1 MTTVITSHC
10 WVRIVDA
17 TKDPLDPADIGL
29 ISKYQPTWPKKDRN
43 WGVPNNSRIASW
55 QSGAKPSTK
64 ESWQPSATAWSFT
77 EPTLGSGGSVAVID
91 FGPAF
96 DSEADAHAWIETCE
110 GKEWGAQ
117 AAQYQ
122 LLGIKR
128 EVQGV
133 PLNLAPSSVTPE
145 PSRYPLYPTPP
156 QYLFDKAWWGQAFL
170 ELHEQPIEKPILD
183 FGRLRC
189 VALPA
194 DGFANTRTECVD
206 LLKLQEERTP
216 EQEKQCIAEA
226 QGSSALVWP
235 LLTTSKLKLA
245 GLRTVAGRLHL
256 ERLLI
261 AVEQAVYQQKLI
273 YRRARPAQFEP
284 QLKPVF
290 KGPRSVAGDQTG
302 KLYPGHPSF
311 PSGHSTMA
319 HTLSKLLD
327 KLSAATELTDKVA
340 RALAFNRE
348 VAGVH
353 YRSDSVAGECL
364 AEAIVTQMFEGGSK
378 AEAWLAEFRR
388 LTS

>member
-1 MTTVITSHC
+1 MTNVITSHC

-29 ISKYQPTWPKKDRN
+29 LSKYQPTWPTLALN

-55 QSGAKPSTK
+55 QSDSQASTK
-64 ESWQPSATAWSFT
+64 GSWRPSATAWSFT
-77 EPTLGSGGSVAVID
+77 EPTLGTGGSVAVID

-96 DSEADAHAWIETCE
+96 DSEADAHAWIETSE
-110 GKEWGAQ
+110 GKAWGAQ

-122 LLGIKR
+122 LLGIRR

-133 PLNLAPSSVTPE
+133 PLNLAPTSVTPK
-145 PSRYPLYPTPP
+145 PSRYPLYPTPQ
-156 QYLFDKAWWGQAFL
+156 QYLFDQAWWGQAFL
-170 ELHEQPIEKPILD
+170 ELHEQPINDAILD
-183 FGRLRC
+183 HEKLWG
-189 VALPA
+189 
-194 DGFANTRTECVD
+194 VD
-206 LLKLQEERTP
+206 LGANCFADTTAECQALFNLQQSRTSAEES
-216 EQEKQCIAEA
+216 QCIAEA

-235 LLTTSKLKLA
+235 ILKTTQLKLC
-245 GLRTVAGRLHL
+245 GLQTVAGRLHL
-256 ERLLI
+256 EKLLI
-261 AVEQAVYQQKLI
+261 AVEKAVYQQKLI
-273 YRRARPAQFEP
+273 YRRARPAQLDSR
-284 QLKPVF
+284 LKPVF

-327 KLSAATELTDKVA
+327 KLGAATEETEKVA

-348 VAGVH
+348 LAGVH
-353 YRSDSVAGECL
+353 YRSDSAAGEYL
-364 AEAIVTQMFEGGSK
+364 ADAIVTQMFERGSN
-378 AEAWLAEFRR
+378 AEAWLAEFGK